1 MTQKT
6 LTFRAMTSHEET
18 LSAAEIVE
26 RFEALTGCSLH
37 PTNAGNAAKAL
48 GLDYIEVTQM
58 DPLVVRK
65 VQKRYSVLDIDL
77 IFERLRVLVDSR
89 AKYQ

>member
-1 MTQKT
+1 MTQKAP
-6 LTFRAMTSHEET
+6 TFRAITSHEET

-26 RFEALTGCSLH
+26 HFEALTGCPLH

-48 GLDYIEVTQM
+48 GLDYIEVTHE
-58 DPLVVRK
+58 DTSVVRK

-77 IFERLRVLVDSR
+77 IFERLRVLADSR